1 MFGGLMKFL
10 TGSKQMHDIVG
21 GNTLSGI
28 AQQYGTSQDNLMSM
42 NPQITNPDQIMA
54 GEQMQ
59 VGQTPGLMDRF
70 GYGEGQW
77 APGKGIGMAGAGLY
91 NMFKGLG
98 GGGASGVAQNPYVAA
113 PSAANAPPPPVAG
126 PQNQQQGFMDR
137 MMKGT
142 GGNPG
147 LLSKEGL
154 AAMTGHLNQPQEDF
168 TQYISDVQ
176 EPVSTWGES
185 RTNKADNW
193 Y

>member
-1 MFGGLMKFL
+1 MKFL
-10 TGSKQMHDIVG
+10 TGSKQMHDIVS

-28 AQQYGTSQDNLMSM
+28 AQQYGTSQDALMGM

-59 VGQTPGLMDRF
+59 VGNTPGLMDRF

-98 GGGASGVAQNPYVAA
+98 GGGQQPGPVQGGGGRPPGVQGPLMQSGQF
-113 PSAANAPPPPVAG
+113 SPPRA
-126 PQNQQQGFMDR
+126 GFMDR
-137 MMKGT
+137 MMKGE
-142 GGNPG
+142 GGKPG
-147 LLSKEGL
+147 LFSEEGV

-176 EPVSTWGES
+176 TPANTWGES
-185 RTNKADNW
+185 GTSKADNW

>member
-1 MFGGLMKFL
+1 MKFL
-10 TGSKQMHDIVG
+10 AGGKQMHDIVG

-28 AQQYGTSQDNLMSM
+28 AQQYGTSQDALMGM

-59 VGQTPGLMDRF
+59 VGNTPGLMDRF

-91 NMFKGLG
+91 NMFQGLG
-98 GGGASGVAQNPYVAA
+98 GGGSNIQQQLAQNPYVAA
-113 PSAANAPPPPVAG
+113 PSAANAPPQPVMG
-126 PQNQQQGFMDR
+126 PQNQEQSFLQR

-142 GGNPG
+142 SDSPG
-147 LLSKEGL
+147 LFSKEGV
-154 AAMTGHLNQPQEDF
+154 AAMTGHLDDEPEDF
-168 TQYISDVQ
+168 TQYMSEVQ
-176 EPVSTWGES
+176 NPVNTWGDS
-185 RTNKADNW
+185 GTSKANNW